1 MAVIDDRNG
10 QRTTVDYDRL
20 DNLLESYN
28 KSSIKL
34 DQAQKQVESL
44 SRMKSDL
51 AADLLETRRKM
62 KEIAESYSDMFQ
74 ANKDQAYLEL
84 KEYEEILEGR
94 RKLNDQILQNAK
106 RAEIKAES
114 AVKVLNAELQD
125 VAERS
130 SVDIDALIRQARGED
145 GRNKPLEKLKNK
157 LAELELAKENLT
169 AEIEEMSISLMD
181 ESLSESAKND
191 IKQTLRERQ
200 EELRQKQLEIID
212 QTYDIN
218 AAENFIRRAKGEH
231 DGAIENRIETMF
243 GRDLGRSLNYLGGRF
258 SGIGNILDIISGQ
271 STGSISDLSGLLFEA
286 AQEAERKGER
296 YDSADALLDAAE
308 YVVEGVAPEF
318 VPIVEGLKATRAVL
332 DVISGVVSAMNT
344 RMGQYIDSAAAA
356 IKSYYGTINANLY
369 GYSDYQTMADQAD
382 ILGGSN
388 LVRQTDYLSQIASL
402 SADGVARDIEA
413 AAILQTIK
421 DRTLTQFNSSNEALR
436 RLVRLGQDQVYQ
448 SQFGLELQLK
458 KVLNSTFKD
467 SGYLSGLFDSVRDTI
482 MDAAVNQTGDITAF
496 NSTVQTWL
504 GAMYSSGLSSN
515 VVNQIANGINALG
528 SGNISA
534 LASDESTQRLFLLA
548 MDRVGLDYADI
559 LQQGLSLNDTNTLLQ
574 SVVQYLG
581 EIAGNT
587 SDNLVLKSSYANL
600 FNLTTTDL
608 KAIQNLNQSM
618 PAISSMIVDTSNAV
632 TMTQYAASSMLEANT
647 SVAEKWDNFF
657 DNFQYAI
664 GSNVSES
671 NALYSTWRIASLL
684 NNLVSPITNNQT
696 LSKVPVL
703 GTAAKAAQIASG
715 LTQFGIGV
723 ESLIS
728 AIPEAAGAI
737 TEGQGSAV
745 ASLLNLSGAN
755 ASSTLSSSTSPYSR
769 TALKS
774 SSMFTKMSASVDTAA
789 QQAAEYQ
796 EDIDTGKILEEIE
809 KALRKQKEHYA
820 FAVYL
825 EGMTDE
831 TLKSFASI
839 FADEDAMLQTF
850 KGKNNTLED
859 NLFTYLD
866 DNSKN
871 KNSNTKQA

>member
-145 GRNKPLEKLKNK
+145 GRNRPLEKLKNK

-181 ESLSESAKND
+181 GSLSESAKND

-528 SGNISA
+528 SGNVSA
-534 LASDESTQRLFLLA
+534 LAGDEATQRLFLLA

-696 LSKVPVL
+696 LSKVPAL
-703 GTAAKAAQIASG
+703 GMAAKAAQIASG

-737 TEGQGSAV
+737 TGGQGSAV

-789 QQAAEYQ
+789 QQAAEYK
-796 EDIDTGKILEEIE
+796 EDTDTGKILEEIE

-839 FADEDAMLQTF
+839 FADEDSMLQTF

>member
-1 MAVIDDRNG
+1 MASIDNRNG
-10 QRTTVDYDRL
+10 QSIVQNFNSEINETLNRFARNTTSLRQSKEQREHILSKIDETQANIDAIEQQL
-20 DNLLESYN
+20 KDALLG
-28 KSSIKL
+28 KL
-34 DQAQKQVESL
+34 SL
-44 SRMKSDL
+44 SEQEEKQKEKELSILKQDLERRNKRLNQIINSIDKYEAVVQSTRQEIDRFEESSGLVFDALERQLTGDSDL
-51 AADLLETRRKM
+51 TSLKKLTDTIDLLSLKRKDLEASIL
-62 KEIAESYSDMFQ
+62 EIQSALTDEDLSESS
-74 ANKDQAYLEL
+74 KLEL
-84 KEYEEILEGR
+84 KETLKEKQKELIENMFDINIQQNNLNRVTGLSADNTESVLEELVGRQTAGILNTLNRLWQRGGYVSEMRPEMRPENTRTFEDMALNFAEALTPEFAPITEG
-94 RKLNDQILQNAK
+94 
-106 RAEIKAES
+106 IKA
-114 AVKVLNAELQD
+114 V
-125 VAERS
+125 
-130 SVDIDALIRQARGED
+130 RG
-145 GRNKPLEKLKNK
+145 
-157 LAELELAKENLT
+157 
-169 AEIEEMSISLMD
+169 
-181 ESLSESAKND
+181 
-191 IKQTLRERQ
+191 
-200 EELRQKQLEIID
+200 
-212 QTYDIN
+212 
-218 AAENFIRRAKGEH
+218 
-231 DGAIENRIETMF
+231 
-243 GRDLGRSLNYLGGRF
+243 
-258 SGIGNILDIISGQ
+258 
-271 STGSISDLSGLLFEA
+271 
-286 AQEAERKGER
+286 
-296 YDSADALLDAAE
+296 
-308 YVVEGVAPEF
+308 
-318 VPIVEGLKATRAVL
+318 VL
-332 DVISGVVSAMNT
+332 DVISSVVSTMNNK
-344 RMGQYIDSAAAA
+344 MGQYIDSAAAA

-369 GYSDYQTMADQAD
+369 GYSNYQTMADQAD
-382 ILGGSN
+382 ILGGST

-528 SGNISA
+528 SGNVSA
-534 LASDESTQRLFLLA
+534 LAGDEATQRLFLLA

-664 GSNVSES
+664 GSNVVES
-671 NALYSTWRIASLL
+671 NALYGTWRTASLI
-684 NNLVSPITNNQT
+684 NNLVSPITNSQT

-737 TEGQGSAV
+737 TGGQGSAV

-789 QQAAEYQ
+789 QQAAEYK
-796 EDIDTGKILEEIE
+796 EDTDTGKILEEIE

>member
-1 MAVIDDRNG
+1 MASIDNRNG
-10 QRTTVDYDRL
+10 QSIVQNFNSEINETLNRFARNTTSLRQSKEQREHILSKIDETQANIDAIEQQL
-20 DNLLESYN
+20 KDALLG
-28 KSSIKL
+28 KL
-34 DQAQKQVESL
+34 SL
-44 SRMKSDL
+44 SEQEEKQKEKELSILKQDLERRNKRLNQIINSIDKYEAVVQSTRQEIDRFEESSGLVFDALERQLTGDSDL
-51 AADLLETRRKM
+51 TSLKKLTDTIDLLSLKRKDLEASIL
-62 KEIAESYSDMFQ
+62 EIQSALTDEDLSESS
-74 ANKDQAYLEL
+74 KLEL
-84 KEYEEILEGR
+84 KETLKEKQKELIENMFDINIQQNNLNRVTGLSANNTESVLEELVGRQTAGILNSLNRLWQRGGYVSEMRPEMRPENTRTFEDMALDFAEALTPEFAPITEG
-94 RKLNDQILQNAK
+94 
-106 RAEIKAES
+106 IKA
-114 AVKVLNAELQD
+114 V
-125 VAERS
+125 
-130 SVDIDALIRQARGED
+130 RG
-145 GRNKPLEKLKNK
+145 
-157 LAELELAKENLT
+157 
-169 AEIEEMSISLMD
+169 
-181 ESLSESAKND
+181 
-191 IKQTLRERQ
+191 
-200 EELRQKQLEIID
+200 
-212 QTYDIN
+212 
-218 AAENFIRRAKGEH
+218 
-231 DGAIENRIETMF
+231 
-243 GRDLGRSLNYLGGRF
+243 
-258 SGIGNILDIISGQ
+258 
-271 STGSISDLSGLLFEA
+271 
-286 AQEAERKGER
+286 
-296 YDSADALLDAAE
+296 
-308 YVVEGVAPEF
+308 
-318 VPIVEGLKATRAVL
+318 VL
-332 DVISGVVSAMNT
+332 DVISSVVSTMNNK
-344 RMGQYIDSAAAA
+344 MGQYIDSAAAA

-369 GYSDYQTMADQAD
+369 GYSNYQTMADQAD
-382 ILGGSN
+382 ILGGST

-528 SGNISA
+528 SGNVSA
-534 LASDESTQRLFLLA
+534 LAGDEATQRLFLLA

-664 GSNVSES
+664 GSNVAES
-671 NALYSTWRIASLL
+671 NALYGTWRTASLI

-796 EDIDTGKILEEIE
+796 EETNTGKILEEIE
-809 KALRKQKEHYA
+809 KALREQDGHNA

-825 EGMTDE
+825 EGMTDK
-831 TLKSFASI
+831 TLMSFASI